1 VETLETEAMD
11 LIGLEM
17 TVLEM
22 TVLEMTVLEMTVLET
37 TGLETTGLETTGLE
51 TTGLETTGLETTGLE
66 LKETRVSPESA
77 RLLRNGDTS
86 PSVQQRS
93 RGSALALY
101 IWGKE
106 TQSSF
111 STLSFTELR
120 TY

>member
-11 LIGLEM
+11 LIG
-17 TVLEM
+17 LEM